1 VDGVTPPPSVNDAHC
16 LIEAIFVWLFPLMKR
31 LAVCIVLLLPTSST
45 AYAEFTGLV
54 VSILD
59 GSTRWQ
65 TGAMGKST
73 SNAAM
78 GVQKIQRKRVP
89 EISDFQYPG
98 TLPSGVLAKKKSHVY
113 LYAECKNYNAM
124 LTQKNVVRID
134 TVEDAVEAGYHPA
147 NDCPGDIATR

>member
-45 AYAEFTGLV
+45 AYAEFTSLF

-73 SNAAM
+73 SNATM
-78 GVQKIQRKRVP
+78 GVQK
-89 EISDFQYPG
+89 D
-98 TLPSGVLAKKKSHVY
+98 PS
-113 LYAECKNYNAM
+113 
-124 LTQKNVVRID
+124 Q
-134 TVEDAVEAGYHPA
+134 AGA
-147 NDCPGDIATR
+147 